1 MISSH
6 QLDATFAAL
15 ADPTRRAIL
24 ARLASGEASVGEL
37 AEPFDM
43 SQPAISKH
51 LKVLERAGLITS
63 GREAQR
69 RPRRMDPA
77 PLAEAAEWIE
87 RYRKIWE
94 GNYRRL
100 DALLGELQR
109 AGARD
114 SANGAPGERLAARGK
129 GERPAVRA
137 SARRST
143 RKATTKRRGGKKK

>member
-24 ARLASGEASVGEL
+24 ARLASGEASVSEL

-51 LKVLERAGLITS
+51 LKVLERAGLIIS

-69 RPRRMDPA
+69 RPRRMDPV

-94 GNYRRL
+94 GNYQRL

-109 AGARD
+109 AGAQD
-114 SANGAPGERLAARGK
+114 PVDGARGDTSTKRAK
-129 GERPAVRA
+129 GERSAARA
-137 SARRST
+137 TAKRST
-143 RKATTKRRGGKKK
+143 RKATTKRRGGKGK